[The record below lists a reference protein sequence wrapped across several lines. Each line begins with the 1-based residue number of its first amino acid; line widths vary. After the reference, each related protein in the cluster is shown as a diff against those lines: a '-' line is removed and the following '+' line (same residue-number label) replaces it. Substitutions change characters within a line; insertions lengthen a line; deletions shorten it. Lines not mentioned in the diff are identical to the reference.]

1 MADDALATVRKYCD
15 AWVSGDAA
23 ILIGLYADDI
33 VLHYFGDN
41 PLAGDH
47 VGKAAAL
54 SVLGRITWAVKRGTP
69 EIHDVLGG
77 QHHAAIL
84 ARERWGEGTD
94 AVELNRVL
102 LYHVRD
108 GKLTECWIYD
118 GDQRTVDAILTA
130 RLA

>member
-1 MADDALATVRKYCD
+1 MAGDALTTVRKYCD

-23 ILIGLYADDI
+23 TLVSLYADDI

-47 VGKAAAL
+47 AGKAAAL
-54 SVLGRITWAVKRGTP
+54 SVLGRISQAVKRGAP

-77 QHHAAIL
+77 EHYAAVL
-84 ARERWGEGTD
+84 ARECWGEGAD
-94 AVELNRVL
+94 AVELNPVL
-102 LYHVRD
+102 LYHARD

-118 GDQRTVDAILTA
+118 SDQRTVDAILTA
-130 RLA
+130 RLV